1 MDTFDLFTGFG
12 QNLIPRLTL
21 DRERKS
27 IHPSVR
33 ESHPRNG
40 AKTIRQQQKIRRRH
54 EGENALLF
62 PGDGAPVAICR
73 DS

>member
-1 MDTFDLFTGFG
+1 MFTGFC
-12 QNLIPRLTL
+12 QNLFPRLTL
-21 DRERKS
+21 NWERKS
-27 IHPSVR
+27 IHPPIR

-62 PGDGAPVAICR
+62 PGDGASIAIR
-73 DS
+73 WDSQ